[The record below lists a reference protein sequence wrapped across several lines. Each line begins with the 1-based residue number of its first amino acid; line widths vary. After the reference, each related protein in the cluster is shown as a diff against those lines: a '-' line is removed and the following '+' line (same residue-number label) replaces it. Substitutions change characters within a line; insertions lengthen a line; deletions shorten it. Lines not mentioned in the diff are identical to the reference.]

1 MFLLMMTSND
11 FFVAEEFLRQ
21 LKPIRQTADA
31 GVIFETHVLE
41 IELLMRQG
49 KLASAFDCIEKQVA
63 EAKAADSAGKNI
75 FHNTA
80 INVTDL
86 WQTSCAASSY

>member
-1 MFLLMMTSND
+1 LEQFFTDKNLICSGD

-49 KLASAFDCIEKQVA
+49 KLSTAFERVEKQVA
-63 EAKAADSAGKNI
+63 ETKDADSAGKRM
-75 FHNTA
+75 H
-80 INVTDL
+80 L
-86 WQTSCAASSY
+86 LSLSL

>member
-1 MFLLMMTSND
+1 MTTSND
-11 FFVAEEFLRQ
+11 SFVAEEFLRQ

-49 KLASAFDCIEKQVA
+49 KLSSAFDCIEKQVA
-63 EAKAADSAGKNI
+63 EAKAAESAGKKAI
-75 FHNTA
+75 QGATINTT
-80 INVTDL
+80 NL
-86 WQTSCAASSY
+86 WQTLCGASSY